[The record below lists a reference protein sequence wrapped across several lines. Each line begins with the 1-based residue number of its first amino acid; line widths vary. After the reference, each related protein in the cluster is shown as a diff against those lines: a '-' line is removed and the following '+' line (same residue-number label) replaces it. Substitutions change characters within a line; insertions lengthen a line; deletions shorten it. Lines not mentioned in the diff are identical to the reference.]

1 MRGESLDKD
10 PTDYYLPLFKK
21 SLYESC
27 FFFFLKTLK
36 SSVSPPDGLLQEWD
50 GLPRLLGIISS
61 LNRGRDA
68 FSIFYHSNKDFF
80 VTVFWTQHFVKRNK
94 QKNPTTAYT
103 AVTTSRHVEKKV
115 YWSLSQ
121 KRKRRQDVT
130 EMQ

>member
-1 MRGESLDKD
+1 ML
-10 PTDYYLPLFKK
+10 K
-21 SLYESC
+21 S
-27 FFFFLKTLK
+27 

-94 QKNPTTAYT
+94 QTKKTTTAYT